1 MCTHAVYFERI
12 HPIYP
17 FLDRQHFDAL
27 ASSSLSQEVDGGL
40 RNNRAWLVLYHC
52 VLALGCQHDGGG
64 SFEPATGLAWR
75 LFSTALAQYPD
86 LLMMPD
92 SLTTVQALAAMA
104 VYTSGISCLSI
115 EHPVISEAARRVQ
128 RVVRTN
134 LTGHKADLAY
144 RTFWVL
150 YSMEKVS
157 SFYMGRTSVCF
168 ITLLLALGD
177 LHRTHGVHIN

>member
-1 MCTHAVYFERI
+1 M
-12 HPIYP
+12 
-17 FLDRQHFDAL
+17 
-27 ASSSLSQEVDGGL
+27 
-40 RNNRAWLVLYHC
+40 LYHC

-64 SFEPATGLAWR
+64 SFEPAAGLAWR

-104 VYTSGISCLSI
+104 IYTSGISCLSI

-134 LTGHKADLAY
+134 LTGHQADLAY

-157 SFYMGRTSVCF
+157 SFYMGRTSVRIYKSPLLTF
-168 ITLLLALGD
+168 MPDELTVATLSSSLSTTTSRAPSRPSPTPSSATSTGSSPTPGT
-177 LHRTHGVHIN
+177 RASSRAP

>member
-1 MCTHAVYFERI
+1 M
-12 HPIYP
+12 
-17 FLDRQHFDAL
+17 
-27 ASSSLSQEVDGGL
+27 
-40 RNNRAWLVLYHC
+40 LYHC

-104 VYTSGISCLSI
+104 IYTSGISCLSI

-134 LTGHKADLAY
+134 LTGHQADLAY

-157 SFYMGRTSVCF
+157 SFYMGRTSVR
-168 ITLLLALGD
+168 IYKISMPTYGS
-177 LHRTHGVHIN
+177 HV